1 MTVLL
6 AARSMAVAIG
16 GICLHLG
23 RQDAMLTAETRLWRD
38 ADERREREVG
48 CAKERD
54 KEELS

>member
-1 MTVLL
+1 MAVLL
-6 AARSMAVAIG
+6 VARPMAVTTG
-16 GICLHLG
+16 GICLLLG
-23 RQDAMLTAETRLWRD
+23 RQDALLTAETRLWRD